1 MVDEF
6 KMSDLS
12 LQRKTPKK
20 RLRSGSGIDYSEQIE
35 EGKRQIA
42 RLRSFY
48 TTVLSP
54 PKKTEKKKEEK
65 KEEEE
70 KEGEGTL
77 EGADGGAT
85 IDREQEEGETIQKNS
100 EPGGA
105 AAAPAAAPAGED
117 VRRTAFQVFAVF
129 SDILATFR
137 RLIGT
142 AAFSIEPI
150 CLDTS

>member
-105 AAAPAAAPAGED
+105 AAAPAAAPAGEEGSAPKGNEDLKEAGVPAPD
-117 VRRTAFQVFAVF
+117 VNQK
-129 SDILATFR
+129 
-137 RLIGT
+137 
-142 AAFSIEPI
+142 P
-150 CLDTS
+150 

>member
-6 KMSDLS
+6 KMSELS

-20 RLRSGSGIDYSEQIE
+20 RLRSGSGFDYSEQIE
-35 EGKRQIA
+35 DGKRQIA

-70 KEGEGTL
+70 KEGDGTL
-77 EGADGGAT
+77 EAAEGGAT
-85 IDREQEEGETIQKNS
+85 IEREQEEGETI
-100 EPGGA
+100 
-105 AAAPAAAPAGED
+105 
-117 VRRTAFQVFAVF
+117 
-129 SDILATFR
+129 
-137 RLIGT
+137 
-142 AAFSIEPI
+142 
-150 CLDTS
+150 